1 MDELHA
7 QRRLLKSPPELWA
20 EVSDEEALARHLG
33 PFGQIR
39 ITRREPERT
48 VAWEGDRAS
57 GTVELDS
64 TGWGTRVTVRATPQ
78 GEPARWGDTVSWL
91 APEEEPWAEEP
102 AARDGAP
109 EAGGAGREGEDGRGA
124 EPTAGVEASPAVEP
138 RAAEEPPAA
147 EGEPAEEA
155 PEPEPAPAP
164 RRRGLWARLLGRRR
178 PEPPPLGPPIPMP
191 RAAEPEPE
199 GEPERQPEA
208 EPQSDRRAPA
218 VEVPEVEPAVTR
230 VPPVD
235 RDAARRVLSDMLE
248 HLGTAHHRPYSRG

>member
-20 EVSDEEALARHLG
+20 EVSDEEALARHLE

-57 GTVELDS
+57 GTVELDP

-102 AARDGAP
+102 GAQDARPEPAGAGP
-109 EAGGAGREGEDGRGA
+109 EGEEEPRAEEPGAQDARPEPADAGREGE
-124 EPTAGVEASPAVEP
+124 EA
-138 RAAEEPPAA
+138 AAEALP
-147 EGEPAEEA
+147 
-155 PEPEPAPAP
+155 PAPAP
-164 RRRGLWARLLGRRR
+164 APAPPRRGFWARLLGRHR
-178 PEPPPLGPPIPMP
+178 PAPPLGPPIPVP
-191 RAAEPEPE
+191 RTIEPEREAEPESEPQA
-199 GEPERQPEA
+199 EPE
-208 EPQSDRRAPA
+208 RRAPA
-218 VEVPEVEPAVTR
+218 VEVPEVEPEVTR